1 MTTTQDIKN
10 FRKDLIKQGLISK
23 PPKKDIPI
31 LVDSDFTGLE
41 YNQIPAIR
49 NSELTY
55 LDRSPAHWKA
65 WRDGKT
71 KEPEVFLTGRILHTA
86 ILEREKFN
94 KMFVIKQDNRTK
106 EGKLFNQSNE
116 AEGKFLVSQE
126 DLSMIAQI
134 SLNLSKDK
142 LIKKMFADAIIE
154 KDFLFSY
161 KHLTCKAKPDLLKPK
176 KFMLDLKFV
185 VDASPYTFI
194 RKAGIYNYD
203 RQASFYRLALQAHNL
218 ASPKMKFYLLA
229 IEKTPPYAHSLIEI
243 SQGVMKQGLEK
254 VNLLLQKYKDTV
266 AKGIYT
272 GYENTVWEEL

>member
-10 FRKDLIKQGLISK
+10 FRKDLIKQGIISK
-23 PPKKDIPI
+23 PPKKDTAII
-31 LVDSDFTGLE
+31 VNSDFGGLE

-65 WRDGKT
+65 WKDGKT

-86 ILEREKFN
+86 ILEREKFD

-106 EGKLFNQSNE
+106 EGKLFNQTNE
-116 AEGKFLVSQE
+116 AEGRFLVSPD
-126 DLSMIAQI
+126 DLSMIEQI

-142 LIKKMFADAIIE
+142 LIKKMFADALIE
-154 KDFLFSY
+154 SEYLFSY
-161 KHLTCKAKPDLLKPK
+161 KGLTCKAKPDLLKPK

-203 RQASFYRLALQAHNL
+203 RQAAFYRLALQAHNL

-229 IEKTPPYAHSLIEI
+229 IEKTPPFAYSLIEI

-266 AKGIYT
+266 QKGIYT
-272 GYENTVWEEL
+272 GYENMVWEEL